1 MKKKLP
7 IDWSVIETDKTDNTN
22 KTNTSE
28 EQRAQETQVKE
39 FQDNTP
45 HKCKFCEKEMEE
57 IVQELKYILLMV
69 R

>member
-28 EQRAQETQVKE
+28 EQQAQETQAKE
-39 FQDNTP
+39 FQDNPP
-45 HKCKFCEKEMEE
+45 HKCKFCGKEMEK
-57 IVQELKYILLMV
+57 IF
-69 R
+69 